1 MYQLIRPLLFSL
13 DPERSH
19 DLTLRLLA
27 ELGKH
32 EVGLK
37 LLRGLWG
44 NQVPDKPIEVMGINF
59 PNQIGVAA
67 GLDKQGLAGDAFR
80 AMGFGWVEFGTV
92 TPLPQPGND
101 KPRMFRL
108 QSAEAII
115 NRMGFNSIG
124 LEAFMQNIAKQSPG
138 LIKGLNIGK
147 NAATPIDNAIDDY
160 LIALDGVYPVA
171 DYITLN
177 ISSPNTKNLRSLQE
191 AKAVEPLLKAVTRRR
206 EKLAD
211 QYGQKKPLVLKVAPD
226 LEADDLDSI
235 SRVLLKYQID
245 GLAATN
251 TTLSRTGVEELKSGD
266 ETGGLSGAPL
276 AAKSTEII
284 AGFYQRL
291 QGEIP
296 IIGIGGIDSVE
307 AAKEK
312 FEAGAAL
319 IQLFTGFIYR
329 GPKLIKDIAKS
340 LD

>member
-1 MYQLIRPLLFSL
+1 MYQFIRPLLFQL
-13 DPERSH
+13 NPELSH
-19 DLTLRLLA
+19 DLTLHLLA

-37 LLRGLWG
+37 LLRALWG
-44 NQVPDKPIEVMGINF
+44 NKVADKPVNVMGLTF
-59 PNQIGVAA
+59 PNPVGVAA
-67 GLDKQGLAGDAFR
+67 GLDKQGLAGDALR

-92 TPLPQPGND
+92 TPIPQSGND

-108 QSAEAII
+108 KEAESII

-124 LEAFMQNIAKQSPG
+124 LDAFLQNIAKQSPS

-147 NAATPIDNAIDDY
+147 NAATPIENAVEDY

-191 AKAVEPLLKAVTRRR
+191 AKAVEPLLKAVTQRRK
-206 EKLAD
+206 KLAD

-226 LEADDLDSI
+226 LKENDLDSI
-235 SRVLLKYQID
+235 SKIILKYGID

-251 TTLSRTGVEELKSGD
+251 TMLSRKGVEGLKYGD
-266 ETGGLSGAPL
+266 ESGGLSGVPL

-284 AGFYQRL
+284 AGFFQRL

-296 IIGIGGIDSVE
+296 IIGIGGIDSAK

-312 FEAGAAL
+312 IQAGAEL
-319 IQLFTGFIYR
+319 IQLFTGLIYQ
-329 GPKLIKDIAKS
+329 GPKLIKEVVDS
-340 LD
+340 LE